1 MYTHPTMIRT
11 DRTFST
17 TIERAVGEAERG
29 TAAELIVV
37 VAARSGS
44 YLDAAGALGAGFAM
58 LVLLVA
64 LFAPRLF
71 PPIAVAIDVPLVFA
85 LATWLA
91 HRTPALM
98 RVIVPSARRRK
109 QVDRA
114 AAEHFLAEAVHGTRG
129 RTGLLVYVSLL
140 EERVA
145 LIPDLGLLGRVP
157 RAAWADVRWSE
168 TGDPSRP
175 RTLQG
180 LVRGIEQIGAILR
193 SRVPADPTD
202 ANESPNAPRIVS

>member
-1 MYTHPTMIRT
+1 MYTHPAMIRT
-11 DRTFST
+11 DRTFSEA
-17 TIERAVGEAERG
+17 IERAVGEAERG

-64 LFAPRLF
+64 LFAPTYF
-71 PPIAVAIDVPLVFA
+71 PPIAVAIDVPLVFG

-98 RVIVPSARRRK
+98 RAIVPAARLRK
-109 QVDRA
+109 QAERA

-140 EERVA
+140 EQQVA
-145 LIPDLGLLGRVP
+145 LIPDLGLDGRVP
-157 RAAWADVRWSE
+157 GAVWAEVNWSG
-168 TGDPSRP
+168 TGDRSRP
-175 RTLQG
+175 RTLAD
-180 LVRGIEQIGAILR
+180 LVRGVEQIGAILR
-193 SRVPADPTD
+193 LRVPTD
-202 ANESPNAPRIVS
+202 ATDVNESPNAPRILP

>member
-11 DRTFST
+11 DSAFSAA
-17 TIERAVGEAERG
+17 IERTVGEAERG
-29 TAAELIVV
+29 TAAELIFV

-44 YLDAAGALGAGFAM
+44 YLDVAGALGAGFAM

-64 LFAPRLF
+64 LFAPTYF
-71 PPIAVAIDVPLVFA
+71 PPLTVAIDVPLVFG

-98 RVIVPSARRRK
+98 RAIVPSDRMRK
-109 QVDRA
+109 QVERA
-114 AAEHFLAEAVHGTRG
+114 AAEHFIGEAVHGTRG

-145 LIPDLGLLGRVP
+145 IVPDLGLSGRVP
-157 RAAWADVRWSE
+157 AATWTDLRWSE

-175 RTLQG
+175 RTLAD
-180 LVRGIEQIGAILR
+180 LVRGVEQIGAILR
-193 SRVPADPTD
+193 MRIPADATD
-202 ANESPNAPRIVS
+202 ADESPNAPRIVS

>member
-1 MYTHPTMIRT
+1 MIRT
-11 DRTFST
+11 DRTFSDA
-17 TIERAVGEAERG
+17 IERAVGKAERG

-58 LVLLVA
+58 VVLLVA
-64 LFAPRLF
+64 LFAPTLF
-71 PPIAVAIDVPLVFA
+71 PPIAVAIDVPLAFA

-98 RVIVPSARRRK
+98 RAIVPSARRRQ

-114 AAEHFLAEAVHGTRG
+114 AAEHFLAEAVHGTHG

-145 LIPDLGLLGRVP
+145 LIPDLGLDGRVP
-157 RAAWADVRWSE
+157 AAAWTEVRWSE

-175 RTLQG
+175 RTLEDF
-180 LVRGIEQIGAILR
+180 VRGVEQIGAILR
-193 SRVPADPTD
+193 LRVPADATD
-202 ANESPNAPRIVS
+202 VNESPNAPRIVP

>member
-1 MYTHPTMIRT
+1 MYTLPAMIRT
-11 DRTFST
+11 DRTFSAA
-17 TIERAVGEAERG
+17 IERAVGEAERG

-64 LFAPRLF
+64 LFAPTYF
-71 PPIAVAIDVPLVFA
+71 PPIAVAFDVPLVFA

-98 RVIVPSARRRK
+98 RAIVPSARRRR

-129 RTGLLVYVSLL
+129 HTGLLVYLSLL

-145 LIPDLGLLGRVP
+145 IVPDLGLNGLVP
-157 RAAWADVRWSE
+157 PAAWAEVRWSE
-168 TGDPSRP
+168 TDDPSRP
-175 RTLQG
+175 RTLED
-180 LVRGIEQIGAILR
+180 LVRGVGQIGAILR
-193 SRVPADPTD
+193 LRVPADAMD
-202 ANESPNAPRIVS
+202 VNESPNAPRIVP

>member
-1 MYTHPTMIRT
+1 MIRT
-11 DRTFST
+11 DSAFSAA
-17 TIERAVGEAERG
+17 IERTVGEAERG

-44 YLDAAGALGAGFAM
+44 YLDVAGALGAGCAM

-64 LFAPRLF
+64 LFAPTYF
-71 PPIAVAIDVPLVFA
+71 PPVAVAVDVPLVFA

-98 RVIVPSARRRK
+98 RAIVPTARMRK
-109 QVDRA
+109 QVERA
-114 AAEHFLAEAVHGTRG
+114 AAEHFLAEAVHGTRE

-145 LIPDLGLLGRVP
+145 LVPDLGLSGRVP
-157 RAAWADVRWSE
+157 AATWTEIRWNE

-175 RTLQG
+175 RTLRD
-180 LVRGIEQIGAILR
+180 LARGIEHIGAILR
-193 SRVPADPTD
+193 MRLPADATD
-202 ANESPNAPRIVS
+202 VDESPNAPRIVS

>member
-1 MYTHPTMIRT
+1 MYTHPAMIRT
-11 DRTFST
+11 DRAFSAA
-17 TIERAVGEAERG
+17 IERAVGEAERG

-37 VAARSGS
+37 IAARSGS
-44 YLDAAGALGAGFAM
+44 YLDVAGAVGAGCAM

-64 LFAPRLF
+64 LFAPTLF

-91 HRTPALM
+91 HRTAVLM
-98 RVIVPSARRRK
+98 RAVVPSSRLRR

-140 EERVA
+140 EEHVA
-145 LIPDLGLLGRVP
+145 LVPDLGLLGLVP
-157 RAAWADVRWSE
+157 GAAWAEVLWSE
-168 TGDPSRP
+168 TGDRSRP
-175 RTLQG
+175 RTIQD
-180 LVRGIEQIGAILR
+180 LVRGIERIGAVLR
-193 SRVPADPTD
+193 SRVPASDTD
-202 ANESPNAPRIVS
+202 VNESPNAPRIVP

>member
-1 MYTHPTMIRT
+1 MYTHPAMMRT
-11 DRTFST
+11 DRTFSAA
-17 TIERAVGEAERG
+17 IERAVDEAERG

-44 YLDAAGALGAGFAM
+44 YLDAAGALGAGLAM
-58 LVLLVA
+58 LALLVA
-64 LFAPRLF
+64 LFAPSFF
-71 PPIAVAIDVPLVFA
+71 PPVAVAIDIPLVFA

-98 RVIVPSARRRK
+98 RAVVPSTRTRR

-145 LIPDLGLLGRVP
+145 LVPDLGLEGRVSG
-157 RAAWADVRWSE
+157 AAWAEVKWNDE
-168 TGDPSRP
+168 GDGARP
-175 RTLQG
+175 RTLAD

-193 SRVPADPTD
+193 ARVPADPTD
-202 ANESPNAPRIVS
+202 VNESQNAPRIVP

>member
-1 MYTHPTMIRT
+1 MIRT
-11 DRTFST
+11 DRTFSEA
-17 TIERAVGEAERG
+17 IERAVGEAERG

-44 YLDAAGALGAGFAM
+44 YLDAAGALGAAFAM

-64 LFAPRLF
+64 LFAPTFF
-71 PPIAVAIDVPLVFA
+71 PPIAVAFDVPLVFA
-85 LATWLA
+85 LATWIA

-98 RVIVPSARRRK
+98 RAIVPSARTRR

-129 RTGLLVYVSLL
+129 HTGLLVYLSLL

-145 LIPDLGLLGRVP
+145 IVPDLGLNGLVP
-157 RAAWADVRWSE
+157 PAAWAEVRWSE

-175 RTLQG
+175 RTLQD
-180 LVRGIEQIGAILR
+180 LVRGVEQIGAILR
-193 SRVPADPTD
+193 LRVPADAMD
-202 ANESPNAPRIVS
+202 VNESPNAPRIVP

>member
-1 MYTHPTMIRT
+1 MYTHPAMIRT
-11 DRTFST
+11 DRTFLEA
-17 TIERAVGEAERG
+17 IERAVGEAERG

-44 YLDAAGALGAGFAM
+44 YLDAAGALGAAFAM
-58 LVLLVA
+58 VVLLVA
-64 LFAPRLF
+64 LFAPTLF

-98 RVIVPSARRRK
+98 RGIVPAARQRK
-109 QVDRA
+109 HVERA

-145 LIPDLGLLGRVP
+145 LVPDLGLDGRVP
-157 RAAWADVRWSE
+157 AAAWAEVTWSE
-168 TGDPSRP
+168 TGDRSRP
-175 RTLQG
+175 RALAD
-180 LVRGIEQIGAILR
+180 LVRGVEQLGAILR
-193 SRVPADPTD
+193 LRLPADATD
-202 ANESPNAPRIVS
+202 VNESPNAPRIVP

>member
-1 MYTHPTMIRT
+1 MYTHSAMIRT
-11 DRTFST
+11 DRTFSEA
-17 TIERAVGEAERG
+17 IERVVGEAERG

-44 YLDAAGALGAGFAM
+44 YLDAAGVLGAGFAM

-64 LFAPRLF
+64 LFAPTYF

-98 RVIVPSARRRK
+98 RVVVPAARLRK
-109 QVDRA
+109 QVERA

-129 RTGLLVYVSLL
+129 RTGLLMYVSLL

-145 LIPDLGLLGRVP
+145 LIPDLGLDGRVP
-157 RAAWADVRWSE
+157 GAVWAEVNWNE
-168 TGDPSRP
+168 TGDRSRP
-175 RTLQG
+175 RTLAG
-180 LVRGIEQIGAILR
+180 LVRGLEQIGAILR
-193 SRVPADPTD
+193 SRVPADATD
-202 ANESPNAPRIVS
+202 VNESPNAPRIVP